1 MKISLDFTRTK
12 DKIIGFSIVFSLFYW
27 ITDAFLSYF
36 FLYYEGS
43 LLGMLILDIPINV
56 LYLRSIVSVLFI
68 ASGILI
74 SKLFEKREYSETIQ
88 LILYKISYAVN
99 TTENLNELFKEIHQ
113 HLGKVVDTTNFYIA
127 LYNKEKDIIELPY
140 YVDEK
145 DEITEFPPGKTLTAY
160 VIKNDKPLLATIDVM
175 QKLKE
180 AGEIESMDSFSEEIS
195 ISPAEVWLGAP
206 LKIEDEV
213 IGAIAVQSY
222 TDASLYNEK
231 DLDILKMV
239 SGQVAI
245 AIKRK
250 QATETI
256 ETSEKEKAII
266 LDSLSELVTYMDKDL
281 EIVWA
286 NNAAGESVGFDPNE
300 LIGQHCYEVW
310 HQRNESCEECPVLKA
325 IETGEFQLGELT
337 TPDGRKWLVRGTPVK
352 NENGEVVGVV
362 ESTLNIT
369 ERKRLEE
376 RLIQSQKMETVGR
389 LAGGVAHDFNNL
401 LTAIT
406 GYANFIKDG
415 LLPLDPKREDVKQIL
430 KAADR
435 AITLT
440 DRLLAFSRRRPIKP
454 KVININDLIL
464 EIDKMLLRIITEDI
478 ELVTLPG
485 ENLGSVRADPGS
497 IEQVIVNLVV
507 NARDAMLKGGKLT
520 IKTENVTID
529 EDFVHEHI
537 GSKIGEYVRIT
548 IRDTGIGMGKEV
560 VEHVFEPFFTTKGEG
575 KGTGLGLST
584 AYGIV
589 KQHDGYIA
597 VESILDKGTIVD
609 VYLPRVYE
617 EAEKII
623 LKERDETLPEGNETI
638 LFVEDEG
645 LVRSFGVRV
654 LERLGYNVIAASDGE
669 EAINLAR
676 EHDGEIHL
684 LLTDLVM
691 PKIDGKELAKQL
703 KAERPNVKVLYVSGY
718 SSEITLQHGIL
729 SDETN
734 FLQKP
739 FSAADLA
746 QKLREV
752 IDETGGFQRTSSFK
766 F

>member
-1 MKISLDFTRTK
+1 MKKLLDFMKIK
-12 DKIIGFSIVFSLFYW
+12 DRIIGFSIVFSLFYW
-27 ITDAFLSYF
+27 LFDAILSYF
-36 FLYYEGS
+36 FLYHEGT

-56 LYLRSIVSVLFI
+56 LYLRSLVSVLFI
-68 ASGILI
+68 TSGILF
-74 SKLFEKREYSETIQ
+74 SKVMKKRERSETIQ
-88 LILYKISYAVN
+88 LILNKIAYAVN

-195 ISPAEVWLGAP
+195 VSPAEVWLGTP

-250 QATETI
+250 QATEAI
-256 ETSEKEKAII
+256 ETSEKEKSII
-266 LDSLSELVTYMDKDL
+266 LDSLSELVTYLDRDL

-286 NNAAGESVGFDPNE
+286 NNASGESVGLDPDE
-300 LIGQHCYEVW
+300 LIGQHCYAIW
-310 HQRNESCEECPVLKA
+310 YQRNEPCEECPVLKA
-325 IETGEFQLGELT
+325 IETGEFQRREMT
-337 TPDGRKWLVRGTPVK
+337 TPDGRRWLVRGTPVK
-352 NENGEVVGVV
+352 NENGEVVGAV

-676 EHDGEIHL
+676 EHNGEIHL

-739 FSAADLA
+739 FSAVDLS

>member
-440 DRLLAFSRRRPIKP
+440 DRLLAFSRRKPINP
-454 KVININDLIL
+454 KVININDLIV
-464 EIDKMLLRIITEDI
+464 EIDKMLRRIITEDI
-478 ELVTLPG
+478 ELVAFPG

-529 EDFVHEHI
+529 EDFVHKHI
-537 GSKIGEYVRIT
+537 GSKIGKYVRIT
-548 IRDTGIGMGKEV
+548 IRDTGIGMAKEV

-584 AYGIV
+584 VYGIV

-597 VESILDKGTIVD
+597 VDSILDKGTTVD

-617 EAEKII
+617 EAEKIT

-703 KAERPNVKVLYVSGY
+703 IAERPNVKVLYVSGY
-718 SSEITLQHGIL
+718 SEEITLQHGIL

-739 FSAADLA
+739 FSTVDLA
-746 QKLREV
+746 QKVREV
-752 IDETGGFQRTSSFK
+752 IDETGGFQRTSSFE